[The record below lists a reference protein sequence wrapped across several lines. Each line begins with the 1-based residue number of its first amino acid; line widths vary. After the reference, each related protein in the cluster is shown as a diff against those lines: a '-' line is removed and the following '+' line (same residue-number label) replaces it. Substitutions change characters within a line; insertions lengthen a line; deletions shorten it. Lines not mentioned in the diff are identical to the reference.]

1 MKSSV
6 NSVEVFFDLIKAGL
20 WENSQKYSAEVLEFR
35 NSVDW
40 EEVYRLAS
48 EQSVLGLALAG
59 IDFLPSNQRPPKV
72 ELLQWIGEIQMLE
85 QQNKEM
91 NAFIGELVDNMR
103 KEGIYALLLKGQG
116 VAQCYEKPLWRSCGD
131 VDFLLSDDNYESA
144 KKYLEPL
151 ATSVKTEVQYEKQLG
166 MNIDPWLV
174 ELHGYL
180 RSGLS
185 RRVDRVLDAVQ
196 NDIFCGGDARSWMNE
211 NTQVFLPGY
220 NSDAVYIFTHIL
232 QHFYK
237 GGIGLRQI
245 CDWSRFLWKFHD
257 KINFT
262 LLEKRIKE
270 AGLMSEWKAF
280 GAFAVD
286 YLGMPSEAMPF
297 YSPDAKWS
305 RKAKRISKFIIKVGN
320 FGHNRDMSYFENKP
334 YLIRKFITLG
344 RRMGDLISH
353 ARIFPLDSL
362 RFFPTLMVNGVVSA
376 VRGE

>member
-1 MKSSV
+1 M
-6 NSVEVFFDLIKAGL
+6 FFGLIKAGL
-20 WENSQKYSAEVLEFR
+20 WENSQKYSAEVLESR
-35 NSVDW
+35 DSVDW
-40 EEVYRLAS
+40 KEVYRLAS

-185 RRVDRVLDAVQ
+185 RRVDRVLDDVQ

-245 CDWSRFLWKFHD
+245 CDWTRLLWTYRD
-257 KINFT
+257 SIDVL
-262 LLEKRIKE
+262 LLEKRLSE
-270 AGLMSEWKAF
+270 MGLTTEWKAF

-286 YLGMPSEAMPF
+286 YLGMPIDAMPL
-297 YSPDAKWS
+297 YSSKKKWK
-305 RKAKRISKFIIKVGN
+305 RKAERICAFVLEVGN
-320 FGHNRDMSYFENKP
+320 MGHNRDFSYFGKYP
-334 YLIRKFITLG
+334 YVIRKDFSLG
-344 RRMGDLISH
+344 RRISDLTRH

-362 RFFPTLMVNGVVSA
+362 RFLPRIMFNGVVSA
-376 VRGE
+376 IRGE